1 MTTVSG
7 KGIIP
12 HMVKSNGPAISVV
25 GLRVI
30 RGKNLVI
37 PDLSLEVP
45 RGALVGL
52 LGPSGSGKSTLMR
65 SIVGAQIVAGGEVS
79 ILGLPGGTAPLRHR
93 VGYVTQ
99 APSVYMDLS
108 ARENLRYFSSLV
120 GAPKSDPQRVLD
132 IVGLAD
138 CADRPVNTLSG
149 GQLTRVSLSVALV
162 GKPEVLI
169 LDEPTVGLDPVLRRD
184 LWSVFRSLAGQGA
197 TLLVSSHVMDE
208 ATRCDRLLI
217 MRGGGIL
224 FDGTLPALLKQT
236 KAEDADDAFLALADA
251 ADAKEAAA

>member
-1 MTTVSG
+1 M
-7 KGIIP
+7 KN
-12 HMVKSNGPAISVV
+12 KNGPAVSVEH
-25 GLRVI
+25 LRVI

-52 LGPSGSGKSTLMR
+52 LGPSGSGKTTLMR
-65 SIVGAQIVAGGEVS
+65 SIVGSQIVAGGDITV
-79 ILGLPGGTAPLRHR
+79 LGLPGGTAPLRHR

-108 ARENLRYFSSLV
+108 ARENFRYFASLV
-120 GAPKSDPQRVLD
+120 GAPKSDPQRVLEAVD
-132 IVGLAD
+132 LAD

-149 GQLTRVSLSVALV
+149 GQLTRVSLAVALV
-162 GKPEVLI
+162 GTPEVLV
-169 LDEPTVGLDPVLRRD
+169 LDEPTVGLDPVLRRNLWAMFRD
-184 LWSVFRSLAGQGA
+184 LAQEGR

-217 MRGGGIL
+217 MRKGGIL
-224 FDGTLPALLKQT
+224 FDGTLKEMLAQT
-236 KAEDADDAFLALADA
+236 KAKDADEAFLVLADE
-251 ADAKEAAA
+251 ADAREAAA

>member
-1 MTTVSG
+1 VSD
-7 KGIIP
+7 
-12 HMVKSNGPAISVV
+12 SAISIAH
-25 GLRVI
+25 LRVV

-45 RGALVGL
+45 RGAVVGL

-65 SIVGAQIVAGGEVS
+65 SIVGAQIIAGGTITV
-79 ILGLPGGTAPLRHR
+79 LGLPGGTAPLRSR

-99 APSVYMDLS
+99 ADSVYMDLS
-108 ARENLRYFSSLV
+108 ARENLRYFASLV
-120 GAPKSDPQRVLD
+120 GAPKSDPERVLD
-132 IVGLAD
+132 TVGLAD

-149 GQLTRVSLSVALV
+149 GQLTRVSLAVALV
-162 GKPEVLI
+162 GRPELLVM
-169 LDEPTVGLDPVLRRD
+169 DEPTVGLDPVLRRD
-184 LWSVFRSLAGQGA
+184 LWAVFRGLAATGT

-217 MRGGGIL
+217 MRNGGLL
-224 FDGTLPALLKQT
+224 FDGTLPQLLAQT
-236 KAEDADDAFLALADA
+236 KAKDADGAFLALADA

>member
-1 MTTVSG
+1 MAKVSD
-7 KGIIP
+7 
-12 HMVKSNGPAISVV
+12 SAISIAH
-25 GLRVI
+25 LRVV

-45 RGALVGL
+45 RGAVVGL

-65 SIVGAQIVAGGEVS
+65 SIVGAQILAGGTITV
-79 ILGLPGGTAPLRHR
+79 LGLPGGTAPLRSR

-99 APSVYMDLS
+99 ADSVYMDLS
-108 ARENLRYFSSLV
+108 ARENLRYFASLV
-120 GAPKSDPQRVLD
+120 GAPKSDPERVLD
-132 IVGLAD
+132 TVGLAD

-149 GQLTRVSLSVALV
+149 GQLTRVSLAVALV
-162 GKPEVLI
+162 GRPELLVM
-169 LDEPTVGLDPVLRRD
+169 DEPTVGLDPVLRRD
-184 LWSVFRSLAGQGA
+184 LWAVFRGLAATGT

-217 MRGGGIL
+217 MRNGGLL
-224 FDGTLPALLKQT
+224 FDGTLPQLLAQT
-236 KAEDADDAFLALADA
+236 KAKDADGAFLALADA

>member
-1 MTTVSG
+1 MKEIIQHMG
-7 KGIIP
+7 KSEGA
-12 HMVKSNGPAISVV
+12 AISIH

-37 PDLSLEVP
+37 PNLSLEVP

-65 SIVGAQIVAGGEVS
+65 AIVGAQIVAGGQVTV
-79 ILGLPGGTAPLRHR
+79 LGLPGGTAPLRQR
-93 VGYVTQ
+93 VGYLTQ
-99 APSVYMDLS
+99 AASVYMDLTT
-108 ARENLRYFSSLV
+108 RENLRYFSSLV
-120 GAPKSDPQRVLD
+120 GAPKSDPQRVID
-132 IVGLAD
+132 TVGLAD

-149 GQLTRVSLSVALV
+149 GQLTRVSLAVALV

-169 LDEPTVGLDPVLRRD
+169 LDEPTVGLDPVLRRN
-184 LWSVFRSLAGQGA
+184 LWAVFRGLAKEGA

-217 MRGGGIL
+217 MRNGGIL
-224 FDGTLPALLKQT
+224 FDGTLPELLKHT
-236 KAEDADDAFLALADA
+236 KAKDADDAFLALADA

>member
-1 MTTVSG
+1 M
-7 KGIIP
+7 KN
-12 HMVKSNGPAISVV
+12 KDGPAVSVEH
-25 GLRVI
+25 LRVI

-52 LGPSGSGKSTLMR
+52 LGPSGSGKTTLMR
-65 SIVGAQIVAGGEVS
+65 SIVGSQIVAGGDITV
-79 ILGLPGGTAPLRHR
+79 LGLPGGTAPLRHR

-108 ARENLRYFSSLV
+108 ARENFRYFASLV
-120 GAPKSDPQRVLD
+120 GAPKSDPQRVLEAVD
-132 IVGLAD
+132 LAD

-149 GQLTRVSLSVALV
+149 GQLTRVSLAVALV
-162 GKPEVLI
+162 GTPEVLV
-169 LDEPTVGLDPVLRRD
+169 LDEPTVGLDPVLRRNLWAMFRD
-184 LWSVFRSLAGQGA
+184 LAQEGR

-217 MRGGGIL
+217 MRKGGIL
-224 FDGTLPALLKQT
+224 FDGTLKEMLAQT
-236 KAEDADDAFLALADA
+236 KAKDADEAFLVLADE
-251 ADAKEAAA
+251 ADAREAAA

>member
-1 MTTVSG
+1 ME
-7 KGIIP
+7 KFD
-12 HMVKSNGPAISVV
+12 GPAISVA

-65 SIVGAQIVAGGEVS
+65 SIVGSQIIAGGDITV
-79 ILGLPGGTAPLRHR
+79 LGLPGGTAPLRHR

-108 ARENLRYFSSLV
+108 ARENLRYFASLV
-120 GAPKSDPQRVLD
+120 NAPKTDPQRVLD
-132 IVGLAD
+132 TVGLAD
-138 CADRPVNTLSG
+138 CADRPVTTLSG
-149 GQLTRVSLSVALV
+149 GQLTRVSLAVALV

-169 LDEPTVGLDPVLRRD
+169 LDEPTVGLDPILRRN
-184 LWSVFRSLAGQGA
+184 LWAMFRRLAKEGA
-197 TLLVSSHVMDE
+197 TLMVSSHVMDE

-224 FDGTLPALLKQT
+224 FDGTLSELLKQT
-236 KAEDADDAFLALADA
+236 KAKDADDAFLALADA
-251 ADAKEAAA
+251 ADAREAAA

>member
-1 MTTVSG
+1 MG
-7 KGIIP
+7 K
-12 HMVKSNGPAISVV
+12 SQEAAISINH
-25 GLRVI
+25 LRVI

-65 SIVGAQIVAGGEVS
+65 SIVGSQIIAGGTITV
-79 ILGLPGGTAPLRHR
+79 LGLPGGTAPLRSR

-99 APSVYMDLS
+99 APSVYMDLT
-108 ARENLRYFSSLV
+108 ARENLRFFASLV
-120 GAPKSDPQRVLD
+120 SAPKGDVQRVLD
-132 IVGLAD
+132 TVGLAD

-162 GKPEVLI
+162 GQPELLI
-169 LDEPTVGLDPVLRRD
+169 MDEPTVGLDPVLRRD
-184 LWSVFRSLAGQGA
+184 LWKVFHGLSRSGV
-197 TLLVSSHVMDE
+197 TLVVSSHVMDE

-217 MRGGGIL
+217 MRKGGIL
-224 FDGTLPALLKQT
+224 FDGTLPEMLKETAT
-236 KAEDADDAFLALADA
+236 KDPDDAFLSLADR
-251 ADAKEAAA
+251 ADSKEAAA